1 MKTINNNTKQAQHF
15 INAYN
20 SSDIFSIREAYANP
34 STAKTRADYNCRM
47 MMQRENGYGYKI
59 IGYNC
64 NYFTV
69 AWIAGKN
76 LRIETACNSFLIPD
90 AAME

>member
-20 SSDIFSIREAYANP
+20 NSDIFTLREAYANP
-34 STAKTRADYNCRM
+34 STAKTRADYSCRM
-47 MMQRENGYGYKI
+47 MMEIEGGYGYKI

-69 AWIAGKN
+69 AWIAGKD
-76 LRIETACNSFLIPD
+76 LRIVTACNSFLIPD

>member
-1 MKTINNNTKQAQHF
+1 MKTINNNTKQAERY

-20 SSDIFSIREAYANP
+20 RSSIFTLREAYANP

-47 MMQRENGYGYKI
+47 MMQSEGGHGYKI

-64 NYFTV
+64 NFFTV
-69 AWIAGKN
+69 AWISGNA
-76 LRIETACNSFLIPD
+76 LRIETACNSFVIPD
-90 AAME
+90 TVE

>member
-20 SSDIFSIREAYANP
+20 NSDIFTLREAYANP

-47 MMQRENGYGYKI
+47 MMQSEGGHGYKI
-59 IGYNC
+59 ISYNT
-64 NYFTV
+64 FQFSA
-69 AWIAGKN
+69 AWIAGN
-76 LRIETACNSFLIPD
+76 ALRIETACNSFVIPNV
-90 AAME
+90 AE

>member
-1 MKTINNNTKQAQHF
+1 MKTINNSTKQAERY

-20 SSDIFSIREAYANP
+20 RSSMYDLQDAYANP

-47 MMQRENGYGYKI
+47 MMQNEGGHNYKI

-64 NYFTV
+64 NFFTV
-69 AWIAGKN
+69 AWIAGKD
-76 LRIETACNSFLIPD
+76 LRIETAANSFIIPNV
-90 AAME
+90 AE

>member
-20 SSDIFSIREAYANP
+20 RSRIFTLREAYANP
-34 STAKTRADYNCRM
+34 STAKTRAEYNCRM
-47 MMQRENGYGYKI
+47 MMQSEGGHGYKI

-64 NYFTV
+64 NFFTV
-69 AWIAGKN
+69 AWIAGKD
-76 LRIETACNSFLIPD
+76 LRIETAENSFIIPNV
-90 AAME
+90 AE